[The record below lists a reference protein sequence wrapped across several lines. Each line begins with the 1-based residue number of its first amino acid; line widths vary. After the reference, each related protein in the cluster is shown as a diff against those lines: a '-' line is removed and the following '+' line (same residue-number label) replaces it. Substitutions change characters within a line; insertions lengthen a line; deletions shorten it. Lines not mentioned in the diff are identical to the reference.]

1 MSENLGERDLK
12 SLGFPR
18 RKSAVT
24 ITQTRIHLGASR
36 ILHTDV
42 VLMVGPISLFA
53 VNLFAPS
60 ISTGNSEKF

>member
-1 MSENLGERDLK
+1 MPENSGGKDLK

-24 ITQTRIHLGASR
+24 ITQTLIHLGASR
-36 ILHTDV
+36 ILHPDV

-60 ISTGNSEKF
+60 ISTRKSEKF